1 MRLNSII
8 FSILLMS
15 SVYSYDVGQDL
26 TDENP
31 IATMPLELVVSIL
44 RNLERDELP
53 VLKTISIPFYHAIS
67 APELLG
73 KVSPISLSPQNG
85 KLTVPHVYDHI
96 QVLGDTSQDTIQSW
110 SLCLSV
116 THLSLATTTW
126 PISPHYVSS
135 LRSHFPFLECLT
147 IQTPWDIPSPSIVTD
162 GNFTIKYY
170 GFDFKTLAPI
180 ALARLTVKLFSDTLE
195 TTLTRIQS
203 LPQDIRND
211 TALTLDF
218 AATRL
223 WQIIGLGKTHDNP
236 PDITYIS
243 EMIVGSLGNRDPFVL
258 KTRLEIIRLIL
269 GNDALSFRSWALF
282 DDIKAII
289 KNCKLKKQKFD
300 EKYLTLLVSTLYE
313 LKPYL
318 RANFIRTLARLGT
331 TPEKFKEVL
340 NLINSPWLSP
350 LQKSLI
356 VKDLNEKAIK
366 IVTQEDRKSIFI
378 SLHKGINMIDSHNDQ
393 HNTA

>member
-1 MRLNSII
+1 MQLNTITISA
-8 FSILLMS
+8 LLLSLAQSFDVEQPS
-15 SVYSYDVGQDL
+15 SATIS
-26 TDENP
+26 
-31 IATMPLELVVSIL
+31 TMPLELVVSIL
-44 RNLERDELP
+44 RNLEREELP
-53 VLKTISIPFYHAIS
+53 ALKTVSTAFYHATS
-67 APELLG
+67 TTELLG
-73 KVSPISLSPQNG
+73 KVSPISLAPQNG
-85 KLTVPHVYDHI
+85 KLIVPDVYDRI
-96 QVLGDTSQDTIQSW
+96 QVLGDTSQDTIKSW
-110 SLCLSV
+110 ACYLSV
-116 THLSLATTTW
+116 IHLSLATTAW
-126 PISPHYVSS
+126 PIPLNYVSS
-135 LRSHFPFLECLT
+135 LRVHFPNLKRLT

-162 GNFTIKYY
+162 GDFAVKYY
-170 GFDFKTLAPI
+170 GRDFETPVPI
-180 ALARLTVKLFSDTLE
+180 ALARLTVKLFGDTLE

-203 LPQDIRND
+203 LPQDIRDD
-211 TALTLDF
+211 TALTLDI

-223 WQIIGLGKTHDNP
+223 WQIIGFKKPHNDP
-236 PDITYIS
+236 SDITYIS

-300 EKYLTLLVSTLYE
+300 EKYLIMLVSTLSE

-331 TPEKFKEVL
+331 TREKFKEVL

-366 IVTQEDRKSIFI
+366 IVTQEDRKSILALLKKDI
-378 SLHKGINMIDSHNDQ
+378 KMLDIHNDQ
-393 HNTA
+393 H